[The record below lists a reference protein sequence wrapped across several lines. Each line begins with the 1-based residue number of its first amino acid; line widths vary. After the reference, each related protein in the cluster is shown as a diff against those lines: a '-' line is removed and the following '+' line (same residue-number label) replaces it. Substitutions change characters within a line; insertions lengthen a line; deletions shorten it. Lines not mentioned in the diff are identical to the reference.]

1 MTLPPSTA
9 GLHHVSVITG
19 TTTRTVSFYTE
30 VLGLRLVKQTVNYDD
45 PFMHHV
51 YFADERG
58 SPGTLLTCFPF
69 ERGQEGRVGR
79 PQPTATALAVPRA
92 SIDYWDDRLD
102 AHGAE
107 RSERFGEPVV
117 RFTDGMGQPLELVG
131 TDGHEREPWRE
142 GPVPPEHAIR
152 GFHSV
157 TLASASPFQTA
168 SVLDALGFDLS
179 GQDGDRIRHRT
190 TTHGSEPGTV
200 VDILD
205 TDLPFGRE
213 GIGTA
218 HHVAFRFEDE
228 TALEAWHD
236 LLVADGLEPTY
247 LKDRTYFRSVYVRE
261 PGGILFELATDGPGL
276 TVDES
281 VDSLGTRLQL
291 PSWLEEDREMIT
303 AQLPP
308 ITANETRDDRQENG

>member
-1 MTLPPSTA
+1 VTHPPPTA

-19 TTTRTVSFYTE
+19 TSAQTVSFYTE
-30 VLGLRLVKQTVNYDD
+30 LLGLRFVKQTVNYDD

-69 ERGQEGRVGR
+69 ERGLDGRVGR
-79 PQPTATALAVPRA
+79 PQPISTALAVPRA
-92 SIDYWDDRLD
+92 SIDYWVDRLG
-102 AHGAE
+102 AYGAE
-107 RSERFGEPVV
+107 QSERFGEPVV

-131 TDGHEREPWRE
+131 TNTETEPWSD
-142 GPVPPEHAIR
+142 GPVPSEHAIR
-152 GFHSV
+152 GLHSV

-168 SVLDALGFDLS
+168 SVLDALGFDLHA
-179 GQDGDRIRHRT
+179 QAGDRVRYRT
-190 TTHGSEPGTV
+190 AAHGSEPGTV
-200 VDILD
+200 VDVLD

-228 TALEAWHD
+228 TALAAWRD
-236 LLVADGLEPTY
+236 RLIADGLEPTY
-247 LKDRTYFRSVYVRE
+247 VKDRQYFQSVYVRE
-261 PGGILFELATDGPGL
+261 PGGILVELATDGPRL
-276 TVDES
+276 NVDEPVGS
-281 VDSLGTRLQL
+281 PGTSLQL
-291 PSWLEEDREMIT
+291 PPWLEEDREMIT

-308 ITANETRDDRQENG
+308 VTARESSEDRE

>member
-1 MTLPPSTA
+1 MTRPPSTA

-19 TTTRTVSFYTE
+19 TAAQTVSFYAE
-30 VLGLRLVKQTVNYDD
+30 VLGLRFVKQTVNYDD

-69 ERGQEGRVGR
+69 ERGQEGRVGK

-92 SIDYWDDRLD
+92 SIDYWVDRLS
-102 AHGAE
+102 AYGAE
-107 RSERFGEPVV
+107 QVERFGEPVV
-117 RFTDGMGQPLELVG
+117 RFTDGIGQPLELVG
-131 TDGHEREPWRE
+131 TNTQKEPWSD
-142 GPVPPEHAIR
+142 GPVPSEHAIR

-157 TLASASPFQTA
+157 TLASTSPFQTA
-168 SVLDALGFDLS
+168 SVLDALGFDLHA
-179 GQDGDRIRHRT
+179 QEGDRVRYRT
-190 TTHGSEPGTV
+190 AAHGSDPGTV

-205 TDLPFGRE
+205 TNLPFGRE

-228 TALEAWHD
+228 TALEAWRD
-236 LLVADGLEPTY
+236 LLVEDGLEPTY
-247 LKDRTYFRSVYVRE
+247 VKDRRYFQSVYVRE
-261 PGGILFELATDGPGL
+261 PGGILVELATDGPGL

-281 VDSLGTRLQL
+281 VESLGTGLRL
-291 PSWLEEDREMIT
+291 PPWLEEDRAMLT

-308 ITANETRDDRQENG
+308 VTAGEPSEDRE